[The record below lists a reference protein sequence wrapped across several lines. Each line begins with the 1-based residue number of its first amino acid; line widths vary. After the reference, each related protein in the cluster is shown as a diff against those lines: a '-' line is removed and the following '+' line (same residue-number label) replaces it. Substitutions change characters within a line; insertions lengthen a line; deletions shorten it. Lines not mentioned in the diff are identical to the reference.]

1 MSSSLERYINDLSQY
16 PLLTNKE
23 EKELYKKL
31 KNPRYRVKARE
42 KLIVSN
48 LRLVIKIATGYN
60 KRGGFLSL
68 EDLVNEGNIGLCTA
82 AKKFD
87 PTRGVKF
94 STYSSFWIKQNIIR
108 ALEMKS
114 RTIRLPSGVS
124 SLSIKIEKFK
134 DSFNEEHDRQPSVAE
149 IAKKF
154 KVKEDRVKLIMLASK
169 PASSLDIEVG
179 DGKDKGTIGDLFVG
193 SMKDSPDEVAKTKDR
208 DKSLNDCLNT
218 LTDREIDILK
228 NRFGLE
234 DYDIETLEKIG
245 EKYNLTR
252 ERIRQ
257 IQSAALEKLSV
268 IAEKSELYE
277 K

>member
-1 MSSSLERYINDLSQY
+1 MSLDKYINDLRQY

-31 KNPRYRVKARE
+31 KNPRYRAKARE

-114 RTIRLPSGVS
+114 RTIRLPSGVCT
-124 SLSIKIEKFK
+124 LSIKIGKFK
-134 DSFNEEHDRQPSVAE
+134 DSFNEEHDRQPTIKE

-154 KVKEDRVKLIMLASK
+154 KIKEDRAKLIMLASK

-193 SMKDSPDEVAKTKDR
+193 SMKDLPDEQAKRKDR
-208 DKSLNDCLNT
+208 NKALNECLNT
-218 LTDREIDILK
+218 LSEREIDILK

-234 DYDIETLEKIG
+234 DYDAETLEKIG
-245 EKYNLTR
+245 EKYDLTR

-257 IQSAALEKLSV
+257 IQTAALERLSV
-268 IAEKSELYE
+268 ILDKNELYE